1 MNIICI
7 PLIAII
13 LITILRAEFIE
24 KKIKNTF

>member
-24 KKIKNTF
+24 KKTRNTF